1 MKDTTKKNKNQQPF
15 RSEARRKK
23 VEAAKKRAMEKQ
35 KQAQQHAGENPE
47 MEKQIDSAMEK
58 IIQETI
64 GEEISKEE
72 ALKEAVS
79 AKEEAGKEEN
89 VKQEEISNEEATVKK
104 DKKEEQEENTE
115 EKREEED
122 STLEDQSELEQES
135 SNEDNQEDAK
145 EMISEEERSESKEKS
160 QEESTSEEE
169 EHFKEEQPSEEAQSK
184 ESSLEEPST
193 EEAAASS
200 IAVEPIPVTKGT
212 ITESEIIDE
221 TGNTKK
227 KLKPSVIAGA
237 AAAVLVVGYAV
248 GALYYTNHLFAGSK
262 INGMNCA
269 NMTEKKADAALKK
282 QVKSYEIELDFRN
295 NESRTILGSDIGYQ
309 YTGSGDVK
317 DVMKKQN
324 PLLWV
329 SGLFSKK
336 NYNVEIDANFD
347 ETALRAQLDNLD
359 CLQEANME
367 APADAQIAFVDNQF
381 VIQDETQGTTLDEGT
396 LFTAL
401 EEAVHTS
408 QTKLSVEKTGAYAKP
423 SVTKD
428 DETLIH
434 QKDIWNSCAT
444 ATITYTFGDE
454 QEVLDGMQIKDWLS
468 YDEEGNYVENK
479 EAVMAHIKE
488 YVLDL
493 ATRRNT
499 MGRDRTI
506 TSTMTGEPVTISGGS
521 YGFRI
526 DQSEEAE
533 QIYENIMNHDVV
545 TREPA
550 YASRATTYS
559 MTGDDIGNTYVEVDL
574 GNQHLWY
581 YKEGTLIMDTDFV
594 SGTYTISDR
603 RTPSGAYSL
612 MYKQKDQVLR
622 GTRSADGTYEYESP
636 VKYWMPFNGG
646 IGFHDASWRYSFG
659 GSIFMYSGSHG
670 CINLP
675 SSMAAELYENIEAG
689 CPVLCF
695 Y

>member
-15 RSEARRKK
+15 RSEARRRK

-47 MEKQIDSAMEK
+47 IEKQIDSAMEK

-72 ALKEAVS
+72 AVREAVS

-89 VKQEEISNEEATVKK
+89 ENVNQENVKQEEISKEEVSKEEVPVE
-104 DKKEEQEENTE
+104 KEEQEESVL
-115 EKREEED
+115 KEEEYV
-122 STLEDQSELEQES
+122 
-135 SNEDNQEDAK
+135 K
-145 EMISEEERSESKEKS
+145 EEPYSEEPS
-160 QEESTSEEE
+160 
-169 EHFKEEQPSEEAQSK
+169 SEEAV
-184 ESSLEEPST
+184 
-193 EEAAASS
+193 ASA
-200 IAVEPIPVTKGT
+200 IAVEPIPVTAEQ
-212 ITESEIIDE
+212 IVDSEISDE
-221 TGNTKK
+221 TGNAKK
-227 KLKPSVIAGA
+227 KLKPSMIA
-237 AAAVLVVGYAV
+237 AAAAILVVGYAA

-262 INGMNCA
+262 INGMDCA

-282 QVKSYEIELDFRN
+282 QVESYEIELDFRN
-295 NESRTILGSDIGYQ
+295 NESRTISGSDIGYQ
-309 YTGSGDVK
+309 YIGSGDVK

-347 ETALRAQLDNLD
+347 KTALKAQLDGLD

-381 VIQDETQGTTLDEGT
+381 VIQDETQGTTIDEGT
-396 LFTAL
+396 LLTAL
-401 EEAVHTS
+401 EEAVCTS

-506 TSTMTGEPVTISGGS
+506 TSTMTGEPVTVSGGS

-533 QIYENIMNHDVV
+533 QIYENIVNHDVV

-550 YASRATTYS
+550 YASRAAIYS

-594 SGTYTISDR
+594 SGTYTVSDR
-603 RTPSGAYSL
+603 RTPSGTYSL

-622 GTRSADGTYEYESP
+622 GTRRADGTYEYESP

-670 CINLP
+670 CVNLP
-675 SSMAAELYENIEAG
+675 SSMASELYENIEAG
-689 CPVLCF
+689 CPILCF

>member
-15 RSEARRKK
+15 RSEARRRK

-47 MEKQIDSAMEK
+47 IEKQIDSAMEK

-72 ALKEAVS
+72 AVREAVS
-79 AKEEAGKEEN
+79 AKEETGKEEN
-89 VKQEEISNEEATVKK
+89 VKQENVKQEEVSKEEVPVE
-104 DKKEEQEENTE
+104 KEEQEENTE
-115 EKREEED
+115 EK
-122 STLEDQSELEQES
+122 
-135 SNEDNQEDAK
+135 
-145 EMISEEERSESKEKS
+145 S
-160 QEESTSEEE
+160 QEESVLKEEEYVKEEQLSEEE
-169 EHFKEEQPSEEAQSK
+169 PFKESPSEEAV
-184 ESSLEEPST
+184 
-193 EEAAASS
+193 ASA
-200 IAVEPIPVTKGT
+200 IAVEPIPVTAEQ
-212 ITESEIIDE
+212 IVDSEISDE
-221 TGNTKK
+221 TGNAKK
-227 KLKPSVIAGA
+227 KLKPSMIAGA
-237 AAAVLVVGYAV
+237 AAAILVVGYAA

-262 INGMNCA
+262 INGMDCA

-282 QVKSYEIELDFRN
+282 QVESYEIELDFRN
-295 NESRTILGSDIGYQ
+295 NESRTISGSDIGYQ
-309 YTGSGDVK
+309 YIGSGDVK

-329 SGLFSKK
+329 SGLFSKQ

-347 ETALRAQLDNLD
+347 KTALKAQLDGLD

-381 VIQDETQGTTLDEGT
+381 VIQDETQGTTIDEGT
-396 LFTAL
+396 LLTAL
-401 EEAVHTS
+401 EEAVCTS

-506 TSTMTGEPVTISGGS
+506 TSTMTGEPVTVSGGS

-533 QIYENIMNHDVV
+533 QIYENIVNHDVV

-550 YASRATTYS
+550 YASRAAIYS

-603 RTPSGAYSL
+603 RTPSGTYSL

-622 GTRSADGTYEYESP
+622 GTRRSDGTYEYESP

-670 CINLP
+670 CVNLP
-675 SSMAAELYENIEAG
+675 SSMASELYENIEAG
-689 CPVLCF
+689 CPILCF

>member
-15 RSEARRKK
+15 RSEARRRK

-47 MEKQIDSAMEK
+47 IEKQIDSAMEK

-72 ALKEAVS
+72 AIREAVS

-89 VKQEEISNEEATVKK
+89 ENVNQENVKQEEISKEEVSKEEISK
-104 DKKEEQEENTE
+104 EEVPVEKEEQEESVL
-115 EKREEED
+115 KEEEYV
-122 STLEDQSELEQES
+122 
-135 SNEDNQEDAK
+135 K
-145 EMISEEERSESKEKS
+145 EEPSSEEPS
-160 QEESTSEEE
+160 
-169 EHFKEEQPSEEAQSK
+169 SEEAV
-184 ESSLEEPST
+184 
-193 EEAAASS
+193 ASA
-200 IAVEPIPVTKGT
+200 IAVEPIPVTAEQ
-212 ITESEIIDE
+212 IVDSEISDE
-221 TGNTKK
+221 TGNAKK
-227 KLKPSVIAGA
+227 KLKPSMIAGA
-237 AAAVLVVGYAV
+237 AAAILVVGYAA

-262 INGMNCA
+262 INGMDCA

-282 QVKSYEIELDFRN
+282 QVESYEIELDFRN
-295 NESRTILGSDIGYQ
+295 NESRTISGSDIGYQ
-309 YTGSGDVK
+309 YIGSGDVK

-347 ETALRAQLDNLD
+347 KTALKAQLDGLD

-381 VIQDETQGTTLDEGT
+381 VIQDETQGTTIDEGT
-396 LFTAL
+396 LLTAL
-401 EEAVHTS
+401 EEAVCTS

-506 TSTMTGEPVTISGGS
+506 TSTMTGEPVTVSGGS

-533 QIYENIMNHDVV
+533 QIYENIVNHDVV

-550 YASRATTYS
+550 YASRAAIYS

-594 SGTYTISDR
+594 SGTYTVSDR
-603 RTPSGAYSL
+603 RTPSGPYYL

-622 GTRSADGTYEYESP
+622 GTRRADGTYEYESP

-670 CINLP
+670 CVNLP
-675 SSMAAELYENIEAG
+675 SSMASELYENIEAG
-689 CPVLCF
+689 CPILCF

>member
-15 RSEARRKK
+15 RSEARRRK

-47 MEKQIDSAMEK
+47 IEKQIDSAMEK
-58 IIQETI
+58 IIQETL

-72 ALKEAVS
+72 AVREAVS

-89 VKQEEISNEEATVKK
+89 AKQEDENVNQENVKQEEISKEEISKEEVSKEEIPK
-104 DKKEEQEENTE
+104 EEVPVEKEEQEESVL
-115 EKREEED
+115 KEEEYV
-122 STLEDQSELEQES
+122 
-135 SNEDNQEDAK
+135 K
-145 EMISEEERSESKEKS
+145 
-160 QEESTSEEE
+160 
-169 EHFKEEQPSEEAQSK
+169 
-184 ESSLEEPST
+184 EEPSSEESFI
-193 EEAAASS
+193 EEAVASS
-200 IAVEPIPVTKGT
+200 IAVEPIPVTAEQ
-212 ITESEIIDE
+212 IVDSEISDE
-221 TGNTKK
+221 TGNAKK
-227 KLKPSVIAGA
+227 KLKPSMIAGA
-237 AAAVLVVGYAV
+237 AAAILVVGYAA

-262 INGMNCA
+262 INGMDCA

-282 QVKSYEIELDFRN
+282 QVESYEIELDFRN
-295 NESRTILGSDIGYQ
+295 NESRTISGSDIGYQ
-309 YTGSGDVK
+309 YIGSGDVK

-347 ETALRAQLDNLD
+347 KTALKAQLDGLD

-381 VIQDETQGTTLDEGT
+381 VIQDETQGTTIDEGT
-396 LFTAL
+396 LLTAL
-401 EEAVHTS
+401 EEAVCTS

-506 TSTMTGEPVTISGGS
+506 TSTMTGEPVTVSGGS

-533 QIYENIMNHDVV
+533 QIYENIVNHDVV

-550 YASRATTYS
+550 YASRAAIYS

-594 SGTYTISDR
+594 SGTYTVSDR
-603 RTPSGAYSL
+603 RTPSGTYYL

-622 GTRSADGTYEYESP
+622 GTRRADGTYEYESP

-670 CINLP
+670 CVNLP
-675 SSMAAELYENIEAG
+675 SSMASELYENIEAG
-689 CPVLCF
+689 CPILCF

>member
-15 RSEARRKK
+15 RSEARRRK

-47 MEKQIDSAMEK
+47 IEKQIDSAMEK

-72 ALKEAVS
+72 AVREAVS

-89 VKQEEISNEEATVKK
+89 ENVNQENVKQEEISKEEVSKEEVPVE
-104 DKKEEQEENTE
+104 KEEQEESVL
-115 EKREEED
+115 KEEEYV
-122 STLEDQSELEQES
+122 
-135 SNEDNQEDAK
+135 K
-145 EMISEEERSESKEKS
+145 EEPSSEEPS
-160 QEESTSEEE
+160 
-169 EHFKEEQPSEEAQSK
+169 SEEAV
-184 ESSLEEPST
+184 
-193 EEAAASS
+193 ASA
-200 IAVEPIPVTKGT
+200 IAVEPIPVTAEQ
-212 ITESEIIDE
+212 IVDSEISDE
-221 TGNTKK
+221 TGNAKK
-227 KLKPSVIAGA
+227 KLKPSMIAGA
-237 AAAVLVVGYAV
+237 AAAILVVGYAA

-262 INGMNCA
+262 INGMDCA

-282 QVKSYEIELDFRN
+282 QVESYEIELDFRN
-295 NESRTILGSDIGYQ
+295 NESRTISGSDIGYQ
-309 YTGSGDVK
+309 YIGSGDVK

-347 ETALRAQLDNLD
+347 KTALKAQLDGLD

-367 APADAQIAFVDNQF
+367 APADAQIAFVNNQF
-381 VIQDETQGTTLDEGT
+381 VIQDETQGTTIDEGT
-396 LFTAL
+396 LLTAL
-401 EEAVHTS
+401 EEAVCTS

-506 TSTMTGEPVTISGGS
+506 TSTMTGESVTVSGGS

-533 QIYENIMNHDVV
+533 QIYENIVNHDVV

-550 YASRATTYS
+550 YASRAAIYS

-603 RTPSGAYSL
+603 RTPSGTYSL

-622 GTRSADGTYEYESP
+622 GTRRSDGTYEYESP

-670 CINLP
+670 CVNLP
-675 SSMAAELYENIEAG
+675 GSMASELYENIEAG
-689 CPVLCF
+689 CPILCF

>member
-15 RSEARRKK
+15 RSEARRRK

-47 MEKQIDSAMEK
+47 IEKQIDSAMEK

-72 ALKEAVS
+72 AVREAVS

-89 VKQEEISNEEATVKK
+89 AKQEDENVNQENVKQEEISKEEISKEEIPKEEVPVE
-104 DKKEEQEENTE
+104 KEEQEESVL
-115 EKREEED
+115 KEEEYV
-122 STLEDQSELEQES
+122 
-135 SNEDNQEDAK
+135 K
-145 EMISEEERSESKEKS
+145 
-160 QEESTSEEE
+160 
-169 EHFKEEQPSEEAQSK
+169 
-184 ESSLEEPST
+184 EEPSSEESFI
-193 EEAAASS
+193 EEAVASS
-200 IAVEPIPVTKGT
+200 IAVEPIPVTAEQ
-212 ITESEIIDE
+212 IVDSEISDE
-221 TGNTKK
+221 TGNAKK
-227 KLKPSVIAGA
+227 KLKPSMIAGA
-237 AAAVLVVGYAV
+237 AAAILVVGYAA

-262 INGMNCA
+262 INGMDCA

-282 QVKSYEIELDFRN
+282 QVESYEIELDFRN
-295 NESRTILGSDIGYQ
+295 NESRTISGSDIGYQ
-309 YTGSGDVK
+309 YIGSGDVK

-347 ETALRAQLDNLD
+347 KTALKAQLDGLD

-381 VIQDETQGTTLDEGT
+381 VIQDETQGTTIDEGT
-396 LFTAL
+396 LLTAL
-401 EEAVHTS
+401 EEAVCTS

-506 TSTMTGEPVTISGGS
+506 TSTMTGEPVTVSGGS

-533 QIYENIMNHDVV
+533 QIYENIVNHDVV

-550 YASRATTYS
+550 YASRAAIYS

-594 SGTYTISDR
+594 SGTYTVSDR
-603 RTPSGAYSL
+603 RTPSGTYYL

-622 GTRSADGTYEYESP
+622 GTRRADGTYEYESP

-670 CINLP
+670 CVNLP
-675 SSMAAELYENIEAG
+675 SSMASELYENIEAG
-689 CPVLCF
+689 CPILCF

>member
-15 RSEARRKK
+15 RSEARRRK

-47 MEKQIDSAMEK
+47 IEKQIDSAMEK

-72 ALKEAVS
+72 AVREAVS

-89 VKQEEISNEEATVKK
+89 ENVNQENVKQEEISKEEVSKEEVPVE
-104 DKKEEQEENTE
+104 KEEQEESVL
-115 EKREEED
+115 KEEEYV
-122 STLEDQSELEQES
+122 
-135 SNEDNQEDAK
+135 K
-145 EMISEEERSESKEKS
+145 EEPYSEEPS
-160 QEESTSEEE
+160 
-169 EHFKEEQPSEEAQSK
+169 SEEAV
-184 ESSLEEPST
+184 
-193 EEAAASS
+193 ASA
-200 IAVEPIPVTKGT
+200 IAVEPIPVTAEQ
-212 ITESEIIDE
+212 IVDSEISDE
-221 TGNTKK
+221 TGNAKK
-227 KLKPSVIAGA
+227 KLKPSMIAGA
-237 AAAVLVVGYAV
+237 AAAILVVGYAA

-262 INGMNCA
+262 INGMDCA

-282 QVKSYEIELDFRN
+282 QVESYEIELDFRN
-295 NESRTILGSDIGYQ
+295 NESRTISGSDIGYQ
-309 YTGSGDVK
+309 YIGSGDVK

-347 ETALRAQLDNLD
+347 KTALKAQLDGLD

-381 VIQDETQGTTLDEGT
+381 VIQDETQGTTIDEGT
-396 LFTAL
+396 LLTAL
-401 EEAVHTS
+401 EEAVCTS

-506 TSTMTGEPVTISGGS
+506 TSTMTGEPVTVSGGS

-533 QIYENIMNHDVV
+533 QIYENIVNHDVV

-550 YASRATTYS
+550 YASRAAIYG

-594 SGTYTISDR
+594 SGTYTVSDR
-603 RTPSGAYSL
+603 RTPSGTYSL

-622 GTRSADGTYEYESP
+622 GTRRADGTYEYESP
-636 VKYWMPFNGG
+636 VKYWMPFNGE

-670 CINLP
+670 CVNLP
-675 SSMAAELYENIEAG
+675 SSMASELYENIEAG
-689 CPVLCF
+689 CPILCF

>member
-15 RSEARRKK
+15 RSEARRRK

-47 MEKQIDSAMEK
+47 IEKQIDSAMEK

-72 ALKEAVS
+72 AVREAVS
-79 AKEEAGKEEN
+79 VKEEAGKEEN
-89 VKQEEISNEEATVKK
+89 AKQENENVNQENVKQEEISKEEVSKEEVSK
-104 DKKEEQEENTE
+104 EEISKEEQEENTE
-115 EKREEED
+115 ENTE
-122 STLEDQSELEQES
+122 
-135 SNEDNQEDAK
+135 
-145 EMISEEERSESKEKS
+145 EKS
-160 QEESTSEEE
+160 QEESTLKEEEYVKEEQLSEEE
-169 EHFKEEQPSEEAQSK
+169 PFKESPSEEP
-184 ESSLEEPST
+184 SS
-193 EEAAASS
+193 EEAVASS
-200 IAVEPIPVTKGT
+200 IAVEPIPVTAEQ
-212 ITESEIIDE
+212 IVDSEISDE
-221 TGNTKK
+221 TGNAKK
-227 KLKPSVIAGA
+227 KLKPSMIAGA
-237 AAAVLVVGYAV
+237 AVAILVVGYAA
-248 GALYYTNHLFAGSK
+248 GAIYYTSHLFAGSK
-262 INGMNCA
+262 INGMDCA

-282 QVKSYEIELDFRN
+282 QVESYEIELDFRN
-295 NESRTILGSDIGYQ
+295 NESRTISGSDIGYQ

-336 NYNVEIDANFD
+336 NYNVEIDADFD
-347 ETALRAQLDNLD
+347 RTALKSQLDGLD

-367 APADAQIAFVDNQF
+367 APVDAQIAFVDNQF
-381 VIQDETQGTTLDEGT
+381 VIQDETQGTAIDEGT
-396 LFTAL
+396 LLTAL
-401 EEAVHTS
+401 EEAVSTS
-408 QTKLSVEKTGAYAKP
+408 QTKLSVENTGAYAKP

-444 ATITYTFGDE
+444 ATITYTFGDD

-506 TSTMTGEPVTISGGS
+506 TSTMTGEPVTVSGGS

-533 QIYENIMNHDVV
+533 QIYENIVNHDVV

-550 YASRATTYS
+550 YASRAAIYS

-574 GNQHLWY
+574 GNQQLWY

-594 SGTYTISDR
+594 SGTYTVSDR
-603 RTPSGAYSL
+603 RTPSGTYSL

-622 GTRSADGTYEYESP
+622 GTRRADGTYEYESP

-670 CINLP
+670 CVNLP
-675 SSMAAELYENIEAG
+675 SSMASELYENIEAG
-689 CPVLCF
+689 CPILCF

>member
-15 RSEARRKK
+15 RSEARRRK

-47 MEKQIDSAMEK
+47 IEKQIDSAMEK

-72 ALKEAVS
+72 AVREAVS

-89 VKQEEISNEEATVKK
+89 AKQEDENVNQENVKQEEISKEEVSKEEIPK
-104 DKKEEQEENTE
+104 EEVPVEKEEQEESVL
-115 EKREEED
+115 KEEEYV
-122 STLEDQSELEQES
+122 
-135 SNEDNQEDAK
+135 K
-145 EMISEEERSESKEKS
+145 
-160 QEESTSEEE
+160 
-169 EHFKEEQPSEEAQSK
+169 
-184 ESSLEEPST
+184 EEPSSEESFI
-193 EEAAASS
+193 EEAVASS
-200 IAVEPIPVTKGT
+200 IAVEPIPVTAEQ
-212 ITESEIIDE
+212 IVDSEISDE
-221 TGNTKK
+221 TGNAKK
-227 KLKPSVIAGA
+227 KLKPSMIAGA
-237 AAAVLVVGYAV
+237 AAAILVVGYAA

-262 INGMNCA
+262 INGMDCA

-282 QVKSYEIELDFRN
+282 QVESYEIELDFRN
-295 NESRTILGSDIGYQ
+295 NESRTISGSDIGYQ
-309 YTGSGDVK
+309 YIGSGDVK

-347 ETALRAQLDNLD
+347 KTALKAQLDGLD

-381 VIQDETQGTTLDEGT
+381 VIQDETQGTTIDEGT
-396 LFTAL
+396 LLTAL
-401 EEAVHTS
+401 EEAVCTS

-506 TSTMTGEPVTISGGS
+506 TSTMTGEPVTVSGGS

-533 QIYENIMNHDVV
+533 QIYENIVNHDVV

-550 YASRATTYS
+550 YASRAAIYS

-594 SGTYTISDR
+594 SGTYTVSDR
-603 RTPSGAYSL
+603 RTPSGTYYL

-622 GTRSADGTYEYESP
+622 GTRRADGTYEYESP

-670 CINLP
+670 CVNLP
-675 SSMAAELYENIEAG
+675 SSMASELYENIEAG
-689 CPVLCF
+689 CPILCF

>member
-15 RSEARRKK
+15 RSEARRRK

-47 MEKQIDSAMEK
+47 IEKQIDSAMEK

-72 ALKEAVS
+72 AIREAVS

-89 VKQEEISNEEATVKK
+89 ENVNQENVKQEEVSKEEISKEEVPVE
-104 DKKEEQEENTE
+104 KEEQEESVL
-115 EKREEED
+115 KEEEYV
-122 STLEDQSELEQES
+122 
-135 SNEDNQEDAK
+135 
-145 EMISEEERSESKEKS
+145 
-160 QEESTSEEE
+160 
-169 EHFKEEQPSEEAQSK
+169 KEEPSSEEAV
-184 ESSLEEPST
+184 
-193 EEAAASS
+193 ASA
-200 IAVEPIPVTKGT
+200 IAVEPIPVTAEQ
-212 ITESEIIDE
+212 IVDSEISDE
-221 TGNTKK
+221 TGNAKK
-227 KLKPSVIAGA
+227 KLKPSMIAGA
-237 AAAVLVVGYAV
+237 AAAILVVGYAA

-262 INGMNCA
+262 INGMDCA

-282 QVKSYEIELDFRN
+282 QVESYEIELDFRN
-295 NESRTILGSDIGYQ
+295 NESRTISGSDIGYQ
-309 YTGSGDVK
+309 YIGSGDVK

-347 ETALRAQLDNLD
+347 KTALKAQLDGLD

-381 VIQDETQGTTLDEGT
+381 VIQDETQGTTIDEGT
-396 LFTAL
+396 LLTAL
-401 EEAVHTS
+401 EEAVCTS

-506 TSTMTGEPVTISGGS
+506 TSTMTGEPVTVSGGS

-533 QIYENIMNHDVV
+533 QIYENIVNHDVV

-550 YASRATTYS
+550 YASRAAIYS

-594 SGTYTISDR
+594 SGTYTVSDR
-603 RTPSGAYSL
+603 RTPSGTYYL

-622 GTRSADGTYEYESP
+622 GTRRADGTYEYESP

-670 CINLP
+670 CVNLP
-675 SSMAAELYENIEAG
+675 SSMASELYENIEAG
-689 CPVLCF
+689 CPILCF

>member
-15 RSEARRKK
+15 RSEARRRK

-47 MEKQIDSAMEK
+47 IEKQIDSAMEK

-72 ALKEAVS
+72 AVREAVS

-89 VKQEEISNEEATVKK
+89 AKQEDENVNQENVKQEEISKEEISKEEVSKEEIPK
-104 DKKEEQEENTE
+104 EEVPVEKEEQEESVL
-115 EKREEED
+115 KED
-122 STLEDQSELEQES
+122 EYV
-135 SNEDNQEDAK
+135 K
-145 EMISEEERSESKEKS
+145 
-160 QEESTSEEE
+160 
-169 EHFKEEQPSEEAQSK
+169 
-184 ESSLEEPST
+184 EEPSSEESFI
-193 EEAAASS
+193 EEAVASS
-200 IAVEPIPVTKGT
+200 IAVEPIPVTAEQ
-212 ITESEIIDE
+212 IVDSEISDE
-221 TGNTKK
+221 TGNAKK
-227 KLKPSVIAGA
+227 KLKPSMIAGA
-237 AAAVLVVGYAV
+237 AVAILVVGYAA

-262 INGMNCA
+262 INGMDCA

-282 QVKSYEIELDFRN
+282 QVESYEIELDFRN
-295 NESRTILGSDIGYQ
+295 NESRTISGSDIGYQ
-309 YTGSGDVK
+309 YIGSGDVK

-347 ETALRAQLDNLD
+347 KTALKAQLDGLD

-381 VIQDETQGTTLDEGT
+381 VIQDETQGTTIDEGT
-396 LFTAL
+396 LLTAL
-401 EEAVHTS
+401 EEAVCTS

-506 TSTMTGEPVTISGGS
+506 TSTMTGEPVTVSGGS

-533 QIYENIMNHDVV
+533 QIYENIVNHDVV

-550 YASRATTYS
+550 YASRAAIYS

-603 RTPSGAYSL
+603 RTPSGTYSL

-622 GTRSADGTYEYESP
+622 GTRRSDGTYEYESP

-670 CINLP
+670 CVNLP
-675 SSMAAELYENIEAG
+675 SSMASELYENIEAG
-689 CPVLCF
+689 CPILCF

>member
-15 RSEARRKK
+15 RSEARRRK

-47 MEKQIDSAMEK
+47 IEKQIDSAMEK

-72 ALKEAVS
+72 AVREAVS

-89 VKQEEISNEEATVKK
+89 AKQEDENVNQENVKQEEISKEEISKEEVSKEEIPK
-104 DKKEEQEENTE
+104 EEVPVEKEEQEESVL
-115 EKREEED
+115 KEEEYV
-122 STLEDQSELEQES
+122 
-135 SNEDNQEDAK
+135 K
-145 EMISEEERSESKEKS
+145 
-160 QEESTSEEE
+160 
-169 EHFKEEQPSEEAQSK
+169 
-184 ESSLEEPST
+184 EEPSSEESFI
-193 EEAAASS
+193 EEAVASS
-200 IAVEPIPVTKGT
+200 IAVEPIPVTAEQ
-212 ITESEIIDE
+212 IVDSEISDE
-221 TGNTKK
+221 TGNAKK
-227 KLKPSVIAGA
+227 KLKPSMIAGA
-237 AAAVLVVGYAV
+237 AAAILVVGYAA

-262 INGMNCA
+262 INGMDCA

-282 QVKSYEIELDFRN
+282 QVESYEIELDFRN
-295 NESRTILGSDIGYQ
+295 NESRTISGSDIGYQ
-309 YTGSGDVK
+309 YIGSGDVK

-347 ETALRAQLDNLD
+347 KTALKAQLDGLD

-381 VIQDETQGTTLDEGT
+381 VIQDETQGTTIDEGT
-396 LFTAL
+396 LLTAL
-401 EEAVHTS
+401 EEAVCTS

-434 QKDIWNSCAT
+434 QKDIRNSCAT

-506 TSTMTGEPVTISGGS
+506 TSTMTGEPVTVSGGS

-533 QIYENIMNHDVV
+533 QIYENIVNHDVV

-550 YASRATTYS
+550 YASRAAIYS

-594 SGTYTISDR
+594 SGTYTVSDR
-603 RTPSGAYSL
+603 RTPSGTYYL

-622 GTRSADGTYEYESP
+622 GTRRADGTYEYESP

-670 CINLP
+670 CVNLP
-675 SSMAAELYENIEAG
+675 SSMASELYENIEAG
-689 CPVLCF
+689 CPILCF

>member
-15 RSEARRKK
+15 RSEARRRK

-47 MEKQIDSAMEK
+47 IEKQIDSAMEK

-72 ALKEAVS
+72 AIREAVS

-89 VKQEEISNEEATVKK
+89 ENVNQENVKQEEVSKEEISKEEVPVE
-104 DKKEEQEENTE
+104 KEEQEESVL
-115 EKREEED
+115 KEEEYV
-122 STLEDQSELEQES
+122 
-135 SNEDNQEDAK
+135 K
-145 EMISEEERSESKEKS
+145 EEPSSEEPS
-160 QEESTSEEE
+160 
-169 EHFKEEQPSEEAQSK
+169 SEEAV
-184 ESSLEEPST
+184 
-193 EEAAASS
+193 ASA
-200 IAVEPIPVTKGT
+200 IAVEPIPVTAEQ
-212 ITESEIIDE
+212 IVDSEISDE
-221 TGNTKK
+221 TGNAKK
-227 KLKPSVIAGA
+227 KLKPSMIAGA
-237 AAAVLVVGYAV
+237 AAAILVVGYAA

-262 INGMNCA
+262 INGMDCA
-269 NMTEKKADAALKK
+269 NMTEKKADASLKK
-282 QVKSYEIELDFRN
+282 QFESYEIEFDFRN
-295 NESRTILGSDIGYQ
+295 NESRTISGSDIGYQ
-309 YTGSGDVK
+309 YIGSGDVK

-347 ETALRAQLDNLD
+347 KTALKAQLDGLD

-381 VIQDETQGTTLDEGT
+381 VIQDETQGTTIDEGT
-396 LFTAL
+396 LLTAL
-401 EEAVHTS
+401 EEAVCTS

-506 TSTMTGEPVTISGGS
+506 TSTMTGEPVTVSGGS

-533 QIYENIMNHDVV
+533 QIYENIVNHDVV

-550 YASRATTYS
+550 YASRAAIYS

-594 SGTYTISDR
+594 SGTYTVSDR
-603 RTPSGAYSL
+603 RTPSGTYYL

-622 GTRSADGTYEYESP
+622 GTRRADGTYEYESP

-670 CINLP
+670 CVNLP
-675 SSMAAELYENIEAG
+675 SSMASELYENIEAG
-689 CPVLCF
+689 CPILCF

>member
-1 MKDTTKKNKNQQPF
+1 
-15 RSEARRKK
+15 
-23 VEAAKKRAMEKQ
+23 MEKQ

-47 MEKQIDSAMEK
+47 IEKQIDSAMEK

-72 ALKEAVS
+72 AVREAVS

-89 VKQEEISNEEATVKK
+89 AKQEDENVNQENVKQEEISKEEVSKEEIPK
-104 DKKEEQEENTE
+104 EEVPVEKEEQEESVL
-115 EKREEED
+115 KEEEYV
-122 STLEDQSELEQES
+122 
-135 SNEDNQEDAK
+135 K
-145 EMISEEERSESKEKS
+145 
-160 QEESTSEEE
+160 
-169 EHFKEEQPSEEAQSK
+169 
-184 ESSLEEPST
+184 EEPSSEESFI
-193 EEAAASS
+193 EEAVASS
-200 IAVEPIPVTKGT
+200 IAVEPIPVTAEQ
-212 ITESEIIDE
+212 IVDSEISDE
-221 TGNTKK
+221 TGNAKK
-227 KLKPSVIAGA
+227 KLKPSMIAGVA
-237 AAAVLVVGYAV
+237 AAILVVGYAA
-248 GALYYTNHLFAGSK
+248 GALYYTSHLFAGSK
-262 INGMNCA
+262 INGMDCA

-282 QVKSYEIELDFRN
+282 QVESYEIELDFRN
-295 NESRTILGSDIGYQ
+295 NESRTISGSDIGYQ

-336 NYNVEIDANFD
+336 NYNVEIDADFD
-347 ETALRAQLDNLD
+347 KTALKAQLDGLD

-381 VIQDETQGTTLDEGT
+381 VIQDETQGTTIDEGT
-396 LFTAL
+396 LLTAL
-401 EEAVHTS
+401 EEAVCTS

-506 TSTMTGEPVTISGGS
+506 TSTMTGEPVTVSGGS

-533 QIYENIMNHDVV
+533 QIYENIVNHDVV

-550 YASRATTYS
+550 YASRAAIYS

-594 SGTYTISDR
+594 SGTYTVSDR
-603 RTPSGAYSL
+603 RTPSGTYYL

-622 GTRSADGTYEYESP
+622 GTRRADGTYEYESP

-670 CINLP
+670 CVNLP
-675 SSMAAELYENIEAG
+675 SSMASELYENIEAG
-689 CPVLCF
+689 CPILCF

>member
-1 MKDTTKKNKNQQPF
+1 
-15 RSEARRKK
+15 
-23 VEAAKKRAMEKQ
+23 MEKQ

-47 MEKQIDSAMEK
+47 IEKQIDSAMEK

-72 ALKEAVS
+72 AVREAVS

-89 VKQEEISNEEATVKK
+89 ENVNQENVKQEEISKEEVSKEEVPVE
-104 DKKEEQEENTE
+104 KEEQEESVL
-115 EKREEED
+115 KEEEYV
-122 STLEDQSELEQES
+122 
-135 SNEDNQEDAK
+135 K
-145 EMISEEERSESKEKS
+145 EEPSSEEPS
-160 QEESTSEEE
+160 
-169 EHFKEEQPSEEAQSK
+169 SEEAV
-184 ESSLEEPST
+184 
-193 EEAAASS
+193 ASA
-200 IAVEPIPVTKGT
+200 IAVEPIPVTAEQ
-212 ITESEIIDE
+212 IVDSEISDE
-221 TGNTKK
+221 TGNAKK
-227 KLKPSVIAGA
+227 KLKPSMIAGA
-237 AAAVLVVGYAV
+237 AAAILVVGYAA

-262 INGMNCA
+262 INGMDCA

-282 QVKSYEIELDFRN
+282 QVESYEIELDFRN
-295 NESRTILGSDIGYQ
+295 NESRTISGSDIGYQ
-309 YTGSGDVK
+309 YIGSGDVK

-347 ETALRAQLDNLD
+347 KTALKAQLDGLD

-367 APADAQIAFVDNQF
+367 APADAQIAFVNNQF
-381 VIQDETQGTTLDEGT
+381 VIQDETQGTTIDEGT
-396 LFTAL
+396 LLTAL
-401 EEAVHTS
+401 EEAVCTS

-506 TSTMTGEPVTISGGS
+506 TSTMTGESVTVSGGS

-533 QIYENIMNHDVV
+533 QIYENIVNHDVV

-550 YASRATTYS
+550 YASRAAIYS

-603 RTPSGAYSL
+603 RTPSGTYSL

-622 GTRSADGTYEYESP
+622 GTRRSDGTYEYESP

-670 CINLP
+670 CVNLP
-675 SSMAAELYENIEAG
+675 GSMASELYENIEAG
-689 CPVLCF
+689 CPILCF

>member
-15 RSEARRKK
+15 RSEARRRK

-47 MEKQIDSAMEK
+47 IEKQINSAMEK

-72 ALKEAVS
+72 AVREAVS
-79 AKEEAGKEEN
+79 VKEEAGKEEKAKQENENVNQEN
-89 VKQEEISNEEATVKK
+89 VKQEEISKEEVSKEEISK
-104 DKKEEQEENTE
+104 EEVPVEKEEQEENTE
-115 EKREEED
+115 EK
-122 STLEDQSELEQES
+122 
-135 SNEDNQEDAK
+135 
-145 EMISEEERSESKEKS
+145 S
-160 QEESTSEEE
+160 QEESTLKEEEYVKEEQLSEEE
-169 EHFKEEQPSEEAQSK
+169 PFKESPSEEAV
-184 ESSLEEPST
+184 
-193 EEAAASS
+193 ASS
-200 IAVEPIPVTKGT
+200 IAVEPIPVTAEQ
-212 ITESEIIDE
+212 IVDSEISDE
-221 TGNTKK
+221 TGNAKK
-227 KLKPSVIAGA
+227 KLKPSMIAGA
-237 AAAVLVVGYAV
+237 AAAILVVGYAA

-262 INGMNCA
+262 INGMDCA

-282 QVKSYEIELDFRN
+282 QVESYEIELDFRN
-295 NESRTILGSDIGYQ
+295 NESRTISGSDIGYQ

-329 SGLFSKK
+329 SGLFSKQ
-336 NYNVEIDANFD
+336 NYNVEIDADFD
-347 ETALRAQLDNLD
+347 RTALKSQLDGLD

-367 APADAQIAFVDNQF
+367 APVDAQIAFVDNQF
-381 VIQDETQGTTLDEGT
+381 VIQDETQGTTIDEET
-396 LFTAL
+396 LLTAL
-401 EEAVHTS
+401 EEAVSTS
-408 QTKLSVEKTGAYAKP
+408 QTKLSVENTGAYAKP

-506 TSTMTGEPVTISGGS
+506 TRTMTGESVTVSGGS

-533 QIYENIMNHDVV
+533 QIYENIVNHDVV

-550 YASRATTYS
+550 YASRAAIYS

-594 SGTYTISDR
+594 SGTYTVSDR
-603 RTPSGAYSL
+603 RTPSGTYSL

-622 GTRSADGTYEYESP
+622 GTRRADGTYEYESP

-670 CINLP
+670 CVNLP
-675 SSMAAELYENIEAG
+675 SSMASELYENIEAG
-689 CPVLCF
+689 CPILCF

>member
-15 RSEARRKK
+15 RSEARRRK

-47 MEKQIDSAMEK
+47 IEKQIDSAMEK

-72 ALKEAVS
+72 AIREAVS

-89 VKQEEISNEEATVKK
+89 ENVNQENVKQEEISKEEVSKEEISK
-104 DKKEEQEENTE
+104 EEVPVEKEEQEESVL
-115 EKREEED
+115 KEEEYV
-122 STLEDQSELEQES
+122 
-135 SNEDNQEDAK
+135 K
-145 EMISEEERSESKEKS
+145 EEPSSEEPS
-160 QEESTSEEE
+160 
-169 EHFKEEQPSEEAQSK
+169 SEEAV
-184 ESSLEEPST
+184 
-193 EEAAASS
+193 ASA
-200 IAVEPIPVTKGT
+200 IAVEPIPVTAEQ
-212 ITESEIIDE
+212 IVDSEISDE
-221 TGNTKK
+221 TGNAKK
-227 KLKPSVIAGA
+227 KLKPSMIAGA
-237 AAAVLVVGYAV
+237 AAAILVVGYAA

-262 INGMNCA
+262 INGMDCA

-282 QVKSYEIELDFRN
+282 QVESYEIELDFRN
-295 NESRTILGSDIGYQ
+295 NESRTISGSDIGYQ
-309 YTGSGDVK
+309 YIGSGDVK

-347 ETALRAQLDNLD
+347 KTALKAQLDGLD

-381 VIQDETQGTTLDEGT
+381 VIQDETQGTTIDEGT
-396 LFTAL
+396 LLTAL
-401 EEAVHTS
+401 EEAVCTS

-506 TSTMTGEPVTISGGS
+506 TSTMTGEPVTVSGGS

-533 QIYENIMNHDVV
+533 QIYENIVNHDVV

-550 YASRATTYS
+550 YASRAAIYS

-594 SGTYTISDR
+594 SGTYTVSDR
-603 RTPSGAYSL
+603 RTPSGTYYL

-622 GTRSADGTYEYESP
+622 GTRRADGTYEYESP

-670 CINLP
+670 CVNLP
-675 SSMAAELYENIEAG
+675 SSMASELYENIEAG
-689 CPVLCF
+689 CPILCF

>member
-1 MKDTTKKNKNQQPF
+1 MKKAV
-15 RSEARRKK
+15 R
-23 VEAAKKRAMEKQ
+23 
-35 KQAQQHAGENPE
+35 
-47 MEKQIDSAMEK
+47 
-58 IIQETI
+58 
-64 GEEISKEE
+64 
-72 ALKEAVS
+72 EAVS

-89 VKQEEISNEEATVKK
+89 ENVNQENVKQEEISKDEVSKEEISKEEVPVE
-104 DKKEEQEENTE
+104 KEEQEESVL
-115 EKREEED
+115 KEEEYV
-122 STLEDQSELEQES
+122 
-135 SNEDNQEDAK
+135 K
-145 EMISEEERSESKEKS
+145 EEPSSEEPS
-160 QEESTSEEE
+160 
-169 EHFKEEQPSEEAQSK
+169 SEEAV
-184 ESSLEEPST
+184 
-193 EEAAASS
+193 ASA
-200 IAVEPIPVTKGT
+200 IAVEPIPVT
-212 ITESEIIDE
+212 TEQIVDSEISDE
-221 TGNTKK
+221 TGNAKK
-227 KLKPSVIAGA
+227 KLKPSMIAGA
-237 AAAVLVVGYAV
+237 AAAILVVGYAA

-262 INGMNCA
+262 INGMDCA

-282 QVKSYEIELDFRN
+282 QVESYEIELDFRN
-295 NESRTILGSDIGYQ
+295 NESRTISGSDIGYQ
-309 YTGSGDVK
+309 YIGSGDVK

-347 ETALRAQLDNLD
+347 KTALKAQLDGLD

-381 VIQDETQGTTLDEGT
+381 VIQDETQGTTIDEGT
-396 LFTAL
+396 LLTAL
-401 EEAVHTS
+401 EEAVCTS

-506 TSTMTGEPVTISGGS
+506 TSTMTGESVTVSGGS

-533 QIYENIMNHDVV
+533 QIYENIVNHDVV

-550 YASRATTYS
+550 YASRAAIYS

-594 SGTYTISDR
+594 SGTYTVSDR
-603 RTPSGAYSL
+603 RTPSGTYYL

-622 GTRSADGTYEYESP
+622 GTRRADGTYEYESP

-670 CINLP
+670 CVNLP
-675 SSMAAELYENIEAG
+675 SSMASELYENIEAG
-689 CPVLCF
+689 CPILCF

>member
-15 RSEARRKK
+15 RSEARRRK

-47 MEKQIDSAMEK
+47 IEKQIDSAMEK

-72 ALKEAVS
+72 AVREAVS

-89 VKQEEISNEEATVKK
+89 ENVNQENVKQEEISKEEVSKEEVPVE
-104 DKKEEQEENTE
+104 KEEQEESVL
-115 EKREEED
+115 KEEEYV
-122 STLEDQSELEQES
+122 
-135 SNEDNQEDAK
+135 K
-145 EMISEEERSESKEKS
+145 EEPSSEEPS
-160 QEESTSEEE
+160 
-169 EHFKEEQPSEEAQSK
+169 SEEAV
-184 ESSLEEPST
+184 
-193 EEAAASS
+193 ASA
-200 IAVEPIPVTKGT
+200 IAVEPIPVTAEQ
-212 ITESEIIDE
+212 IVDSEISDE
-221 TGNTKK
+221 TGNAKK
-227 KLKPSVIAGA
+227 KLKPSMIAGA
-237 AAAVLVVGYAV
+237 AAAILVVGYAA

-262 INGMNCA
+262 INGMDCA

-282 QVKSYEIELDFRN
+282 QVESYEIELDFRN
-295 NESRTILGSDIGYQ
+295 NESRTISGSDIGYQ
-309 YTGSGDVK
+309 YIGSGDVK

-347 ETALRAQLDNLD
+347 KTALKAQLDGLD

-367 APADAQIAFVDNQF
+367 APADAQIAFVNNQF
-381 VIQDETQGTTLDEGT
+381 VIQDETQGTTIDEGT
-396 LFTAL
+396 LLTAL
-401 EEAVHTS
+401 EEAVCTS

-506 TSTMTGEPVTISGGS
+506 ISTMTGESVTVSGGS

-533 QIYENIMNHDVV
+533 QIYENIVNHDVV

-550 YASRATTYS
+550 YASRAAIYS

-603 RTPSGAYSL
+603 RTPSGTYSL

-622 GTRSADGTYEYESP
+622 GTRRSDGTYEYESP

-670 CINLP
+670 CVNLP
-675 SSMAAELYENIEAG
+675 GSMASELYENIEAG
-689 CPVLCF
+689 CPILCF

>member
-15 RSEARRKK
+15 RSEARRRK

-47 MEKQIDSAMEK
+47 IEKQIDSAMEK

-72 ALKEAVS
+72 AVREAVS

-89 VKQEEISNEEATVKK
+89 VKQENENVNQENVKQEEVSK
-104 DKKEEQEENTE
+104 EEVPVEKEEQEENTE
-115 EKREEED
+115 EK
-122 STLEDQSELEQES
+122 
-135 SNEDNQEDAK
+135 
-145 EMISEEERSESKEKS
+145 S
-160 QEESTSEEE
+160 QEESVLKEEEYVKEEQLSEEE
-169 EHFKEEQPSEEAQSK
+169 PFKESPSEEAV
-184 ESSLEEPST
+184 
-193 EEAAASS
+193 ASA
-200 IAVEPIPVTKGT
+200 IAVEPIPVTAEQ
-212 ITESEIIDE
+212 IVDSEISDE
-221 TGNTKK
+221 TGNAKK
-227 KLKPSVIAGA
+227 KLKPSMIAGA
-237 AAAVLVVGYAV
+237 AAAILVVGYAA

-262 INGMNCA
+262 INGMDCA

-282 QVKSYEIELDFRN
+282 QVESYEIELDFRN
-295 NESRTILGSDIGYQ
+295 NESRTISDSDIGYQ
-309 YTGSGDVK
+309 YIGSGDVK

-329 SGLFSKK
+329 SGLFSKQ

-347 ETALRAQLDNLD
+347 KTALKAQLDGLD

-381 VIQDETQGTTLDEGT
+381 VIQDETQGTTIDEGT
-396 LFTAL
+396 LLTAL
-401 EEAVHTS
+401 EEAVCTS

-468 YDEEGNYVENK
+468 YDEEGNYV
-479 EAVMAHIKE
+479 
-488 YVLDL
+488 DL

-506 TSTMTGEPVTISGGS
+506 TSTMTGEPVTVSGGS

-533 QIYENIMNHDVV
+533 QIYENIVNHDVV

-550 YASRATTYS
+550 YASRAAIYS

-603 RTPSGAYSL
+603 RTPSGTYSL

-622 GTRSADGTYEYESP
+622 GTRRSDGTYEYESP

-670 CINLP
+670 CVNLP
-675 SSMAAELYENIEAG
+675 GSMASELYENIEAG
-689 CPVLCF
+689 CPILCF

>member
-15 RSEARRKK
+15 RSEARRRK

-47 MEKQIDSAMEK
+47 IEKQIDSAMEK

-72 ALKEAVS
+72 AVREAVS

-89 VKQEEISNEEATVKK
+89 ENVNQENVKQEEISKEEVSKEEVPVE
-104 DKKEEQEENTE
+104 KEEQEESVL
-115 EKREEED
+115 KEEEYV
-122 STLEDQSELEQES
+122 
-135 SNEDNQEDAK
+135 K
-145 EMISEEERSESKEKS
+145 EEPSSEEPS
-160 QEESTSEEE
+160 
-169 EHFKEEQPSEEAQSK
+169 SEEAV
-184 ESSLEEPST
+184 
-193 EEAAASS
+193 ASA
-200 IAVEPIPVTKGT
+200 IAVEPIPVTAEQ
-212 ITESEIIDE
+212 IVDSEISDE
-221 TGNTKK
+221 TGNAKK
-227 KLKPSVIAGA
+227 KLKPSMIAGA
-237 AAAVLVVGYAV
+237 AAAILVVGYAA

-262 INGMNCA
+262 INGMDCA

-282 QVKSYEIELDFRN
+282 QVESYEIELDFRN
-295 NESRTILGSDIGYQ
+295 NESRTISGSDIGYQ
-309 YTGSGDVK
+309 YIGSGDVK

-347 ETALRAQLDNLD
+347 KTALKAQLDGLD

-367 APADAQIAFVDNQF
+367 APADAQIAFVNNQF
-381 VIQDETQGTTLDEGT
+381 VIQDETQGTTIDEGT
-396 LFTAL
+396 LLTAL
-401 EEAVHTS
+401 EEAVCTS

-506 TSTMTGEPVTISGGS
+506 TSTMTGESVTVSGGS
-521 YGFRI
+521 YEFRI

-533 QIYENIMNHDVV
+533 QIYENIVNHDVV

-550 YASRATTYS
+550 YASRAAIYS

-603 RTPSGAYSL
+603 RTPSGTYSL

-622 GTRSADGTYEYESP
+622 GTRRSDGTYEYESP

-670 CINLP
+670 CVNLP
-675 SSMAAELYENIEAG
+675 GSMASELYENIEAG
-689 CPVLCF
+689 CPILCF

>member
-15 RSEARRKK
+15 RSEARRRK

-47 MEKQIDSAMEK
+47 IEKQIDSAMEK

-72 ALKEAVS
+72 AVREAVS

-89 VKQEEISNEEATVKK
+89 AKQEDENVNQENVKQEEISKEEVSKEEIPK
-104 DKKEEQEENTE
+104 EEVPVEKEEQEESVL
-115 EKREEED
+115 KEEEYV
-122 STLEDQSELEQES
+122 
-135 SNEDNQEDAK
+135 K
-145 EMISEEERSESKEKS
+145 
-160 QEESTSEEE
+160 
-169 EHFKEEQPSEEAQSK
+169 
-184 ESSLEEPST
+184 EEPSSEESFI
-193 EEAAASS
+193 EEAVASS
-200 IAVEPIPVTKGT
+200 IAVEPIPVTAEQ
-212 ITESEIIDE
+212 IVDSEISDE
-221 TGNTKK
+221 TGNAKK
-227 KLKPSVIAGA
+227 KLKPSMIAGA
-237 AAAVLVVGYAV
+237 AVAILVVGYAA

-262 INGMNCA
+262 INGMDCA

-282 QVKSYEIELDFRN
+282 QVESYEIELDFRN
-295 NESRTILGSDIGYQ
+295 NESRTISGSDIGYQ
-309 YTGSGDVK
+309 YIGSGDVK

-347 ETALRAQLDNLD
+347 KTALKAQLDGLD

-381 VIQDETQGTTLDEGT
+381 VIQDETQGTTIDEGT
-396 LFTAL
+396 LLTAL
-401 EEAVHTS
+401 EEAVCTS

-506 TSTMTGEPVTISGGS
+506 TSTMTGEPVTVSGGS

-533 QIYENIMNHDVV
+533 QIYENIVNHDVV

-550 YASRATTYS
+550 YASRAAIYS
-559 MTGDDIGNTYVEVDL
+559 MTGDDIGNTYGEINLTNQYLWFYKSGKIITQGDVVT
-574 GNQHLWY
+574 GN
-581 YKEGTLIMDTDFV
+581 V
-594 SGTYTISDR
+594 SRGNATPQGTYT
-603 RTPSGAYSL
+603 L
-612 MYKQKDQVLR
+612 NYKQKNATLR
-622 GTRSADGTYEYESP
+622 GANYNSD
-636 VKYWMPFNGG
+636 VKYWMPFNMNIG
-646 IGFHDASWRYSFG
+646 IHDASWRNSFG
-659 GSIFMYSGSHG
+659 GNIYQTSGSHG
-670 CINLP
+670 CVNAPEYLAKKIF
-675 SSMAAELYENIEAG
+675 ENIEPG
-689 CPVLCF
+689 TPIIC
-695 Y
+695 YKDE

>member
-15 RSEARRKK
+15 RSEARRRK

-47 MEKQIDSAMEK
+47 IEKQIDSAMEK

-72 ALKEAVS
+72 AVREAVS

-89 VKQEEISNEEATVKK
+89 AKQEDENVNQENVKQEEISKEEISKEEVSKEEIPK
-104 DKKEEQEENTE
+104 EEVPVEKEEQEESVL
-115 EKREEED
+115 KEEEYV
-122 STLEDQSELEQES
+122 
-135 SNEDNQEDAK
+135 K
-145 EMISEEERSESKEKS
+145 
-160 QEESTSEEE
+160 
-169 EHFKEEQPSEEAQSK
+169 
-184 ESSLEEPST
+184 EEPSSEESFI
-193 EEAAASS
+193 EEAVASS
-200 IAVEPIPVTKGT
+200 IAVEPIPVTAEQ
-212 ITESEIIDE
+212 IVDSEISDE
-221 TGNTKK
+221 TGNAKK
-227 KLKPSVIAGA
+227 KLKPSMIAGA
-237 AAAVLVVGYAV
+237 AAAILVVGYAA

-262 INGMNCA
+262 INGMDCA

-282 QVKSYEIELDFRN
+282 QVESYEIELDFRN
-295 NESRTILGSDIGYQ
+295 NESRTISGSDIGYQ
-309 YTGSGDVK
+309 YIGSGDVK

-347 ETALRAQLDNLD
+347 KTALKAQLDGLD

-381 VIQDETQGTTLDEGT
+381 VIQDETQGTTIDEGT
-396 LFTAL
+396 LLTAL
-401 EEAVHTS
+401 EEAVCTS
-408 QTKLSVEKTGAYAKP
+408 QTKLSVEKTGVYAKP

-506 TSTMTGEPVTISGGS
+506 TSTMTGEPVTVSGGS

-533 QIYENIMNHDVV
+533 QIYENIVNHDVV

-550 YASRATTYS
+550 YASRAAIYS

-594 SGTYTISDR
+594 SGTYTVSDR
-603 RTPSGAYSL
+603 RTPSGTYYL

-622 GTRSADGTYEYESP
+622 GTRRADGTYEYESP

-670 CINLP
+670 CVNLP
-675 SSMAAELYENIEAG
+675 SSMASELYENIEAG
-689 CPVLCF
+689 CPILCF

>member
-15 RSEARRKK
+15 RSEARRRK

-47 MEKQIDSAMEK
+47 IEKQIDSAMEK

-72 ALKEAVS
+72 AVREAVS

-89 VKQEEISNEEATVKK
+89 ENVNQENVKQEEISKEEVSKEEVPVE
-104 DKKEEQEENTE
+104 KEEQEESVL
-115 EKREEED
+115 KEEEYV
-122 STLEDQSELEQES
+122 
-135 SNEDNQEDAK
+135 K
-145 EMISEEERSESKEKS
+145 
-160 QEESTSEEE
+160 
-169 EHFKEEQPSEEAQSK
+169 
-184 ESSLEEPST
+184 EEPSSEESFI
-193 EEAAASS
+193 EEAVASS
-200 IAVEPIPVTKGT
+200 IAVEPIPVTAEQ
-212 ITESEIIDE
+212 IVDSEISDE
-221 TGNTKK
+221 TGNAKK
-227 KLKPSVIAGA
+227 KLKPSMIAGA
-237 AAAVLVVGYAV
+237 AAAILVVGYAA

-262 INGMNCA
+262 INGMDCA

-282 QVKSYEIELDFRN
+282 QVESYEIELDFRN
-295 NESRTILGSDIGYQ
+295 NESRTISGSDIGYQ
-309 YTGSGDVK
+309 YIGSGDVK

-347 ETALRAQLDNLD
+347 KTALKAQLDGLD

-381 VIQDETQGTTLDEGT
+381 VIQDETQGTTIDEGT
-396 LFTAL
+396 LLTAL
-401 EEAVHTS
+401 EEAVCTS

-506 TSTMTGEPVTISGGS
+506 TSTMTGEPVTVSGGS

-533 QIYENIMNHDVV
+533 QIYENIVNHDVV

-550 YASRATTYS
+550 YASRAAIYS

-594 SGTYTISDR
+594 SGTYTVSDR
-603 RTPSGAYSL
+603 RTPSGTYYL

-622 GTRSADGTYEYESP
+622 GTRRADGTYEYESP

-670 CINLP
+670 CVNLP
-675 SSMAAELYENIEAG
+675 SSMASELYENIEAG
-689 CPVLCF
+689 CPILCF

>member
-15 RSEARRKK
+15 RSEARRRK

-47 MEKQIDSAMEK
+47 IEKQIDSAMEK

-72 ALKEAVS
+72 AVREAVS

-89 VKQEEISNEEATVKK
+89 AKQEDENVNQENVKQEEISKEEISKEEVSKEEIPK
-104 DKKEEQEENTE
+104 EEVPVEKEEQEESVL
-115 EKREEED
+115 KEEEYV
-122 STLEDQSELEQES
+122 
-135 SNEDNQEDAK
+135 K
-145 EMISEEERSESKEKS
+145 
-160 QEESTSEEE
+160 
-169 EHFKEEQPSEEAQSK
+169 
-184 ESSLEEPST
+184 EEPSSEESFI
-193 EEAAASS
+193 EEAVASS
-200 IAVEPIPVTKGT
+200 IAVEPIPVTAEQ
-212 ITESEIIDE
+212 IVDSEISDE
-221 TGNTKK
+221 TGNAKK
-227 KLKPSVIAGA
+227 KLKPSMIAGA
-237 AAAVLVVGYAV
+237 AAAILVVGYAA

-262 INGMNCA
+262 INGMDCA

-282 QVKSYEIELDFRN
+282 QVESYEIELDFRN
-295 NESRTILGSDIGYQ
+295 NESRTISGSDIGYQ
-309 YTGSGDVK
+309 YIGSGDVK

-347 ETALRAQLDNLD
+347 KTALKAQLDDLD

-381 VIQDETQGTTLDEGT
+381 VIQDETQGTTIDEGT
-396 LFTAL
+396 LLTAL
-401 EEAVHTS
+401 EEAVCTS

-506 TSTMTGEPVTISGGS
+506 TSTMTGEPVTVSGGS

-533 QIYENIMNHDVV
+533 QIYENIVNHDVV

-550 YASRATTYS
+550 YASRAAIYS

-594 SGTYTISDR
+594 SGTYTVSDR
-603 RTPSGAYSL
+603 RTPSGTYYL

-622 GTRSADGTYEYESP
+622 GTRRADGTYEYESP

-670 CINLP
+670 CVNLP
-675 SSMAAELYENIEAG
+675 SSMASELYENIEAG
-689 CPVLCF
+689 CPILCF

>member
-15 RSEARRKK
+15 RSEARRRK

-47 MEKQIDSAMEK
+47 IEKQIDSAMEK

-72 ALKEAVS
+72 AVREAVS

-89 VKQEEISNEEATVKK
+89 AKQENENVNQENVKQEEISKEEVSKEEVPVE
-104 DKKEEQEENTE
+104 KEEQEENTE
-115 EKREEED
+115 EK
-122 STLEDQSELEQES
+122 
-135 SNEDNQEDAK
+135 
-145 EMISEEERSESKEKS
+145 S
-160 QEESTSEEE
+160 QEESTLKEEEYVKEEQLSEEE
-169 EHFKEEQPSEEAQSK
+169 PFKESPSEEP
-184 ESSLEEPST
+184 SS
-193 EEAAASS
+193 EEAVASS
-200 IAVEPIPVTKGT
+200 IAVEPIPVTAEQ
-212 ITESEIIDE
+212 IVDSEISDE
-221 TGNTKK
+221 TGNAKK
-227 KLKPSVIAGA
+227 KLKPSMIAGA
-237 AAAVLVVGYAV
+237 AVAILVVGYAA

-262 INGMNCA
+262 INGMDCA

-282 QVKSYEIELDFRN
+282 QVESYEIELDFRN
-295 NESRTILGSDIGYQ
+295 NESRTISGSDIGYQ

-329 SGLFSKK
+329 SGLFSKQ
-336 NYNVEIDANFD
+336 NYNVEIDADFD
-347 ETALRAQLDNLD
+347 KTALKAQLDGLD

-367 APADAQIAFVDNQF
+367 APVDAQIAFVDNQF
-381 VIQDETQGTTLDEGT
+381 VIQDETQGTTIDEGT
-396 LFTAL
+396 LLTAL
-401 EEAVHTS
+401 EEAVSTS
-408 QTKLSVEKTGAYAKP
+408 QTKLSVENTGAYAKP

-444 ATITYTFGDE
+444 ATITYTFGDD

-506 TSTMTGEPVTISGGS
+506 TSTMTGEPVTVSGGS

-533 QIYENIMNHDVV
+533 QIYENIVNHDVV

-550 YASRATTYS
+550 YASRAAIYS

-594 SGTYTISDR
+594 SGTYTVSDR
-603 RTPSGAYSL
+603 RTPSGTYSL

-622 GTRSADGTYEYESP
+622 GTRRADGTYEYESP

-670 CINLP
+670 CVNLP
-675 SSMAAELYENIEAG
+675 SSMASELYENIEAG
-689 CPVLCF
+689 CPILCF

>member
-15 RSEARRKK
+15 RSEARRRK

-47 MEKQIDSAMEK
+47 IEKQIDSAMEK

-72 ALKEAVS
+72 AVREAVS

-89 VKQEEISNEEATVKK
+89 VKQENENVNQENVKQEEVSK
-104 DKKEEQEENTE
+104 EEVPVEKEEQEENTE
-115 EKREEED
+115 EK
-122 STLEDQSELEQES
+122 
-135 SNEDNQEDAK
+135 
-145 EMISEEERSESKEKS
+145 S
-160 QEESTSEEE
+160 QEESVLKEEEYVKEEQLSEEE
-169 EHFKEEQPSEEAQSK
+169 PFKESPSEEAV
-184 ESSLEEPST
+184 
-193 EEAAASS
+193 ASA
-200 IAVEPIPVTKGT
+200 IAVEPIPVTAEQ
-212 ITESEIIDE
+212 IVDSEISDE
-221 TGNTKK
+221 TGNAKK
-227 KLKPSVIAGA
+227 KLKPSMIAGA
-237 AAAVLVVGYAV
+237 AAAILVVGYAA

-262 INGMNCA
+262 INGMDCA

-282 QVKSYEIELDFRN
+282 QVESYEIELDFRN
-295 NESRTILGSDIGYQ
+295 NESRTISGSDIGYQ
-309 YTGSGDVK
+309 YIGSGDVK

-329 SGLFSKK
+329 SGLFSKQ

-347 ETALRAQLDNLD
+347 KTALKAQLDGLD

-381 VIQDETQGTTLDEGT
+381 VIQDETQGTTIDEGT
-396 LFTAL
+396 LLTAL
-401 EEAVHTS
+401 EEAVCTS

-488 YVLDL
+488 YVIDL
-493 ATRRNT
+493 ATRRNP
-499 MGRDRTI
+499 MGRA
-506 TSTMTGEPVTISGGS
+506 STMTGEPVTVSGGS

-533 QIYENIMNHDVV
+533 QIYENIVNHDVV

-550 YASRATTYS
+550 YASRAAIYS

-603 RTPSGAYSL
+603 RTPSGTYSL

-622 GTRSADGTYEYESP
+622 GTRRSDGTYEYESP

-670 CINLP
+670 CVNLP
-675 SSMAAELYENIEAG
+675 SSMASELYENIEAG
-689 CPVLCF
+689 CPILCF

>member
-15 RSEARRKK
+15 RSEARRRK

-47 MEKQIDSAMEK
+47 IEKQIDSAMEK

-64 GEEISKEE
+64 GEEISKGE
-72 ALKEAVS
+72 AVREAVS

-89 VKQEEISNEEATVKK
+89 VKQENENVNQENVKQEEVSK
-104 DKKEEQEENTE
+104 EEVPVEKEEQEESVL
-115 EKREEED
+115 KEEEYV
-122 STLEDQSELEQES
+122 
-135 SNEDNQEDAK
+135 K
-145 EMISEEERSESKEKS
+145 EEPSSEEPS
-160 QEESTSEEE
+160 
-169 EHFKEEQPSEEAQSK
+169 SEEAV
-184 ESSLEEPST
+184 
-193 EEAAASS
+193 ASA
-200 IAVEPIPVTKGT
+200 IAVEPIPVTAEQ
-212 ITESEIIDE
+212 IVDSEISDE
-221 TGNTKK
+221 TGNAKK
-227 KLKPSVIAGA
+227 KLKPSMIAGA
-237 AAAVLVVGYAV
+237 AAAILVVGYAA

-262 INGMNCA
+262 INGMDCA

-282 QVKSYEIELDFRN
+282 QVESYEIELDFRN
-295 NESRTILGSDIGYQ
+295 NESRTISGSDIGYQ
-309 YTGSGDVK
+309 YIGSGDVK

-347 ETALRAQLDNLD
+347 KTALKAQLDGLD

-367 APADAQIAFVDNQF
+367 APADAQIAFVNNQF
-381 VIQDETQGTTLDEGT
+381 VIQDETQGTTIDEGT
-396 LFTAL
+396 LLTAL
-401 EEAVHTS
+401 EEAVCTS

-506 TSTMTGEPVTISGGS
+506 TSTMTGEPVTVSGGS

-533 QIYENIMNHDVV
+533 QIYENIVNHDVV

-550 YASRATTYS
+550 YASRAAIYS

-594 SGTYTISDR
+594 SGTYTVSDR
-603 RTPSGAYSL
+603 RTPSGTYYL

-622 GTRSADGTYEYESP
+622 GTRRADGTYEYESP

-670 CINLP
+670 CVNLP
-675 SSMAAELYENIEAG
+675 SSMASELYENIEAG
-689 CPVLCF
+689 CPILCF

>member
-15 RSEARRKK
+15 RSEARRRK

-47 MEKQIDSAMEK
+47 IEKQIDSAMEK

-72 ALKEAVS
+72 AVREAVS

-89 VKQEEISNEEATVKK
+89 AKQEDENVNQENVKQEEISKEEVSKEEIPK
-104 DKKEEQEENTE
+104 EEVPVEKEEQEESVL
-115 EKREEED
+115 KEEEYV
-122 STLEDQSELEQES
+122 
-135 SNEDNQEDAK
+135 K
-145 EMISEEERSESKEKS
+145 
-160 QEESTSEEE
+160 
-169 EHFKEEQPSEEAQSK
+169 
-184 ESSLEEPST
+184 EEPSSEESFI
-193 EEAAASS
+193 EEAVASS
-200 IAVEPIPVTKGT
+200 IAVEPIPVTAEQ
-212 ITESEIIDE
+212 IVDSEISDE
-221 TGNTKK
+221 TGNAKK
-227 KLKPSVIAGA
+227 KLKPSMIAGVA
-237 AAAVLVVGYAV
+237 AAILVVGYAA
-248 GALYYTNHLFAGSK
+248 GALYYTSHLFAGSK
-262 INGMNCA
+262 INGMDCA

-282 QVKSYEIELDFRN
+282 QVESYEIELDFRN
-295 NESRTILGSDIGYQ
+295 NESRTISGSDIGYQ

-336 NYNVEIDANFD
+336 NYNVEIDADFD
-347 ETALRAQLDNLD
+347 KTALKAQLDGLD

-381 VIQDETQGTTLDEGT
+381 VIQDETQGTTIDEGT
-396 LFTAL
+396 LLTAL
-401 EEAVHTS
+401 EEAVCTS

-506 TSTMTGEPVTISGGS
+506 TSTMTGEPVTVSGGS

-533 QIYENIMNHDVV
+533 QIYENIVNHDVV

-550 YASRATTYS
+550 YASRAAIYS

-594 SGTYTISDR
+594 SGTYTVSDR
-603 RTPSGAYSL
+603 RTPSGTYYL

-622 GTRSADGTYEYESP
+622 GTRRADGTYEYESP
-636 VKYWMPFNGG
+636 VKYWMPFNGE

-670 CINLP
+670 CVNLP
-675 SSMAAELYENIEAG
+675 SSMASELYENIEAG
-689 CPVLCF
+689 CPILCF

>member
-15 RSEARRKK
+15 RSEARRRK

-47 MEKQIDSAMEK
+47 IEKQIDSAMEK

-72 ALKEAVS
+72 AVREAVS

-89 VKQEEISNEEATVKK
+89 VKQENENVNQENVKQEEVSK
-104 DKKEEQEENTE
+104 EEVPVEKEEQEENTE
-115 EKREEED
+115 EK
-122 STLEDQSELEQES
+122 
-135 SNEDNQEDAK
+135 
-145 EMISEEERSESKEKS
+145 S
-160 QEESTSEEE
+160 QEESTLKEEEYVKEEQLSEEE
-169 EHFKEEQPSEEAQSK
+169 PFKESPSEEP
-184 ESSLEEPST
+184 SS
-193 EEAAASS
+193 EEAVASA
-200 IAVEPIPVTKGT
+200 IAVEPIPVT
-212 ITESEIIDE
+212 TEQIVDSEISDE
-221 TGNTKK
+221 TGNAKK
-227 KLKPSVIAGA
+227 KLKPSMIAGVA
-237 AAAVLVVGYAV
+237 AAILVVGYAA

-262 INGMNCA
+262 INGMDCA

-282 QVKSYEIELDFRN
+282 QVESYEIELDFRN
-295 NESRTILGSDIGYQ
+295 NESRTISGSDIGYQ

-347 ETALRAQLDNLD
+347 KTALKAQLDGLD

-381 VIQDETQGTTLDEGT
+381 VIQDETQGTTIDEGT
-396 LFTAL
+396 LLTAL
-401 EEAVHTS
+401 EEAVCTS
-408 QTKLSVEKTGAYAKP
+408 QIKLSVEKTGAYAKP

-468 YDEEGNYVENK
+468 YDEEGNYVDNK

-506 TSTMTGEPVTISGGS
+506 TSTMTGEPVTVSGGS

-533 QIYENIMNHDVV
+533 QIYENIVNHDVV

-550 YASRATTYS
+550 YASRAAIYS

-603 RTPSGAYSL
+603 RTPSGTYSL

-622 GTRSADGTYEYESP
+622 GTRKADGTYEYESP

-689 CPVLCF
+689 CPILCF
-695 Y
+695 YN

>member
-15 RSEARRKK
+15 RSEARRRK

-47 MEKQIDSAMEK
+47 IEKQIDSAMEK

-72 ALKEAVS
+72 AVREAVS

-89 VKQEEISNEEATVKK
+89 AKQEDENVNQENVKQEEISKEEVSKEEIPK
-104 DKKEEQEENTE
+104 EEVPVEKEEQEESVL
-115 EKREEED
+115 KEEEYV
-122 STLEDQSELEQES
+122 
-135 SNEDNQEDAK
+135 K
-145 EMISEEERSESKEKS
+145 
-160 QEESTSEEE
+160 
-169 EHFKEEQPSEEAQSK
+169 
-184 ESSLEEPST
+184 EEPSSEESFI
-193 EEAAASS
+193 EEAVASS
-200 IAVEPIPVTKGT
+200 IAVEPIPVTAEQ
-212 ITESEIIDE
+212 IVDSEISDE
-221 TGNTKK
+221 TGNAKK
-227 KLKPSVIAGA
+227 KLKPSMIAGA
-237 AAAVLVVGYAV
+237 AVAILVVGYAA

-262 INGMNCA
+262 INGMDCA

-282 QVKSYEIELDFRN
+282 QVESYEIELDFRN
-295 NESRTILGSDIGYQ
+295 NESRTISGSDIGYQ
-309 YTGSGDVK
+309 YIGSGDVK

-347 ETALRAQLDNLD
+347 KTALKAQLDGLD

-381 VIQDETQGTTLDEGT
+381 VIQDETQGTTIDEGT
-396 LFTAL
+396 LLTAL
-401 EEAVHTS
+401 EEAVCTS

-506 TSTMTGEPVTISGGS
+506 TSTMTGEPVTVSGES

-533 QIYENIMNHDVV
+533 QIYENIVNHDVV

-550 YASRATTYS
+550 YASRAAIYS

-594 SGTYTISDR
+594 SGTYTVSDR
-603 RTPSGAYSL
+603 RTPSGTYYL

-622 GTRSADGTYEYESP
+622 GTRRADGTYEYESP

-670 CINLP
+670 CVNLP
-675 SSMAAELYENIEAG
+675 SSMASELYENIEAG
-689 CPVLCF
+689 CPILCF

>member
-1 MKDTTKKNKNQQPF
+1 
-15 RSEARRKK
+15 
-23 VEAAKKRAMEKQ
+23 
-35 KQAQQHAGENPE
+35 
-47 MEKQIDSAMEK
+47 
-58 IIQETI
+58 
-64 GEEISKEE
+64 
-72 ALKEAVS
+72 
-79 AKEEAGKEEN
+79 
-89 VKQEEISNEEATVKK
+89 
-104 DKKEEQEENTE
+104 
-115 EKREEED
+115 
-122 STLEDQSELEQES
+122 
-135 SNEDNQEDAK
+135 
-145 EMISEEERSESKEKS
+145 
-160 QEESTSEEE
+160 
-169 EHFKEEQPSEEAQSK
+169 
-184 ESSLEEPST
+184 
-193 EEAAASS
+193 
-200 IAVEPIPVTKGT
+200 
-212 ITESEIIDE
+212 
-221 TGNTKK
+221 
-227 KLKPSVIAGA
+227 
-237 AAAVLVVGYAV
+237 
-248 GALYYTNHLFAGSK
+248 
-262 INGMNCA
+262 
-269 NMTEKKADAALKK
+269 
-282 QVKSYEIELDFRN
+282 
-295 NESRTILGSDIGYQ
+295 
-309 YTGSGDVK
+309 
-317 DVMKKQN
+317 
-324 PLLWV
+324 
-329 SGLFSKK
+329 
-336 NYNVEIDANFD
+336 
-347 ETALRAQLDNLD
+347 
-359 CLQEANME
+359 ME

-381 VIQDETQGTTLDEGT
+381 VIQDETQGTTIDEGT
-396 LFTAL
+396 LLTAL
-401 EEAVHTS
+401 EEAVCTS

-493 ATRRNT
+493 ATRRKT

-506 TSTMTGEPVTISGGS
+506 TSTMTGEPVTVSGGS

-533 QIYENIMNHDVV
+533 QIYENIVNHDVV

-550 YASRATTYS
+550 YASRAAIYS

-594 SGTYTISDR
+594 SGTYTVSDR
-603 RTPSGAYSL
+603 RTPSGTYSL

-622 GTRSADGTYEYESP
+622 GTRRADGTYEYESP

-670 CINLP
+670 CVNLP
-675 SSMAAELYENIEAG
+675 SSMASELYENIEAG
-689 CPVLCF
+689 CPILCF

>member
-15 RSEARRKK
+15 RSEARRRK

-47 MEKQIDSAMEK
+47 IEKQIDSAMEK

-72 ALKEAVS
+72 AVREAVS
-79 AKEEAGKEEN
+79 AKEEAGQEENAKQEDENVNQEN
-89 VKQEEISNEEATVKK
+89 VKQEEISKEEISKEEVSKEEIPK
-104 DKKEEQEENTE
+104 EEVPVEKEEQEESVL
-115 EKREEED
+115 KEEEYV
-122 STLEDQSELEQES
+122 
-135 SNEDNQEDAK
+135 K
-145 EMISEEERSESKEKS
+145 
-160 QEESTSEEE
+160 
-169 EHFKEEQPSEEAQSK
+169 
-184 ESSLEEPST
+184 EEPSSEESFI
-193 EEAAASS
+193 EEAVASS
-200 IAVEPIPVTKGT
+200 IAVEPIPVTAEQ
-212 ITESEIIDE
+212 IVDSEISDE
-221 TGNTKK
+221 TGNAKK
-227 KLKPSVIAGA
+227 KLKPSMIAGA
-237 AAAVLVVGYAV
+237 AAAILVVGYAA

-262 INGMNCA
+262 INGMDCA

-282 QVKSYEIELDFRN
+282 QVESYEIELDFRN
-295 NESRTILGSDIGYQ
+295 NESRTISGSDIGYQ
-309 YTGSGDVK
+309 YIGSGDVK

-347 ETALRAQLDNLD
+347 KTALKAQLDGLD

-381 VIQDETQGTTLDEGT
+381 VIQDETQGTTIDEGT
-396 LFTAL
+396 LLTAL
-401 EEAVHTS
+401 EEAVCTS

-506 TSTMTGEPVTISGGS
+506 TSTMTGEPVTVSGGS

-533 QIYENIMNHDVV
+533 QIYENIVNHDVV

-550 YASRATTYS
+550 YASRAAIYS

-594 SGTYTISDR
+594 SGTYTVSDR
-603 RTPSGAYSL
+603 RTPSGTYYL

-622 GTRSADGTYEYESP
+622 GTRRADGTYEYESP

-670 CINLP
+670 CVNLP
-675 SSMAAELYENIEAG
+675 SSMASELYENIEAG
-689 CPVLCF
+689 CPILCF

>member
-15 RSEARRKK
+15 RSEARRRK

-47 MEKQIDSAMEK
+47 IEKQIDSAMEK

-72 ALKEAVS
+72 AVREAVS

-89 VKQEEISNEEATVKK
+89 AKQEDENVNQENVKQEEISKEEISKEEVSKEEIPK
-104 DKKEEQEENTE
+104 EEVPVEKEEQEESVL
-115 EKREEED
+115 KED
-122 STLEDQSELEQES
+122 EYV
-135 SNEDNQEDAK
+135 K
-145 EMISEEERSESKEKS
+145 
-160 QEESTSEEE
+160 
-169 EHFKEEQPSEEAQSK
+169 
-184 ESSLEEPST
+184 EEPSSEESFI
-193 EEAAASS
+193 EEAVASS
-200 IAVEPIPVTKGT
+200 IAVEPIPVTAEQ
-212 ITESEIIDE
+212 IVDSEISDE
-221 TGNTKK
+221 TGNAKK
-227 KLKPSVIAGA
+227 KLKPSMIAGA
-237 AAAVLVVGYAV
+237 AVAILVVGYAA

-262 INGMNCA
+262 INGMDCA

-282 QVKSYEIELDFRN
+282 QVESYEIELDFRN
-295 NESRTILGSDIGYQ
+295 NESRTISGSDIGYQ
-309 YTGSGDVK
+309 YIGSGDVK

-347 ETALRAQLDNLD
+347 KTALKAQLDGLD

-381 VIQDETQGTTLDEGT
+381 VIQDETQGTTIDEGT
-396 LFTAL
+396 LLTAL
-401 EEAVHTS
+401 EEAVCTS

-506 TSTMTGEPVTISGGS
+506 TSMMTGEPVTVSGGS

-533 QIYENIMNHDVV
+533 QIYENIVNHDVV

-550 YASRATTYS
+550 YASRAAIYS

-603 RTPSGAYSL
+603 RTPSGTYSL

-622 GTRSADGTYEYESP
+622 GTRRSDGTYEYESP

-670 CINLP
+670 CVNLP
-675 SSMAAELYENIEAG
+675 SSMASELYENIEAG
-689 CPVLCF
+689 CPILCF

>member
-15 RSEARRKK
+15 RSEARRRK

-47 MEKQIDSAMEK
+47 IEKQIDSAMEK

-72 ALKEAVS
+72 AVREAVS

-89 VKQEEISNEEATVKK
+89 AKQEDENVNQENVKQEEISKEEVSKEEIPK
-104 DKKEEQEENTE
+104 EEVPVEKEEQEESVL
-115 EKREEED
+115 KEEEYV
-122 STLEDQSELEQES
+122 
-135 SNEDNQEDAK
+135 K
-145 EMISEEERSESKEKS
+145 
-160 QEESTSEEE
+160 
-169 EHFKEEQPSEEAQSK
+169 
-184 ESSLEEPST
+184 EEPSSEESFI
-193 EEAAASS
+193 EEAVASS
-200 IAVEPIPVTKGT
+200 IAVEPIPVTAEQ
-212 ITESEIIDE
+212 IVDSEISDE
-221 TGNTKK
+221 TGNAKK
-227 KLKPSVIAGA
+227 KLKPSMIAGA
-237 AAAVLVVGYAV
+237 AVAILVVGYAA

-262 INGMNCA
+262 INGMDCA

-282 QVKSYEIELDFRN
+282 QVESYEIELDFRN
-295 NESRTILGSDIGYQ
+295 NESRTISGSDIGYQ
-309 YTGSGDVK
+309 YIGSGDVK

-347 ETALRAQLDNLD
+347 KTALKAQLDGLD

-381 VIQDETQGTTLDEGT
+381 VIQDETQGTTIDEGT
-396 LFTAL
+396 LLTAL
-401 EEAVHTS
+401 EEAVCTS

-506 TSTMTGEPVTISGGS
+506 TSTMTGEPVTVSGGS

-533 QIYENIMNHDVV
+533 QIYENIVNHDVV

-550 YASRATTYS
+550 YASRAAIYS

-594 SGTYTISDR
+594 SGTYTVSDR
-603 RTPSGAYSL
+603 RTPSGTYYL

-622 GTRSADGTYEYESP
+622 GTRRADGTYEYESP

-670 CINLP
+670 CVNLP
-675 SSMAAELYENIEAG
+675 SSMASELYENIEAG
-689 CPVLCF
+689 CPILCF

>member
-15 RSEARRKK
+15 RSEARRRK

-47 MEKQIDSAMEK
+47 IEKQIDSAMEK

-72 ALKEAVS
+72 AVREAVS

-89 VKQEEISNEEATVKK
+89 ENVNQENVKQEEISKEEVSKEEVPVE
-104 DKKEEQEENTE
+104 KEEQEESVL
-115 EKREEED
+115 KEEEYV
-122 STLEDQSELEQES
+122 
-135 SNEDNQEDAK
+135 K
-145 EMISEEERSESKEKS
+145 EEPYSEEPS
-160 QEESTSEEE
+160 
-169 EHFKEEQPSEEAQSK
+169 SEEAV
-184 ESSLEEPST
+184 
-193 EEAAASS
+193 ASA
-200 IAVEPIPVTKGT
+200 IAVEPIPVTAEQ
-212 ITESEIIDE
+212 IVDSEISDE
-221 TGNTKK
+221 TGNAKK
-227 KLKPSVIAGA
+227 KLKPSMIAGA
-237 AAAVLVVGYAV
+237 AAAILVVGYAA

-262 INGMNCA
+262 INGMDCA

-282 QVKSYEIELDFRN
+282 QVESYEIELDFRN
-295 NESRTILGSDIGYQ
+295 NESRTISGSDIGYQ
-309 YTGSGDVK
+309 YIGSGDVK

-347 ETALRAQLDNLD
+347 KTALKAQLDGLD

-381 VIQDETQGTTLDEGT
+381 VIQDETQGTTIDEGT
-396 LFTAL
+396 LLTAL
-401 EEAVHTS
+401 EEAVCTS

-506 TSTMTGEPVTISGGS
+506 TSTMTGEPVTVSGGS

-533 QIYENIMNHDVV
+533 QIYENIVNHDVV

-550 YASRATTYS
+550 YASRAAIYS

-581 YKEGTLIMDTDFV
+581 YK
-594 SGTYTISDR
+594 
-603 RTPSGAYSL
+603 
-612 MYKQKDQVLR
+612 
-622 GTRSADGTYEYESP
+622 
-636 VKYWMPFNGG
+636 
-646 IGFHDASWRYSFG
+646 
-659 GSIFMYSGSHG
+659 
-670 CINLP
+670 
-675 SSMAAELYENIEAG
+675 
-689 CPVLCF
+689 
-695 Y
+695 

>member
-15 RSEARRKK
+15 RSEARRRK

-47 MEKQIDSAMEK
+47 IEKQIDSAMEK

-72 ALKEAVS
+72 AVREAVS

-89 VKQEEISNEEATVKK
+89 AKQEDENVNQENVKQEEISKEEISKEEVSKEEIPK
-104 DKKEEQEENTE
+104 EEVPVEKEEQEESVL
-115 EKREEED
+115 KEEEYV
-122 STLEDQSELEQES
+122 
-135 SNEDNQEDAK
+135 K
-145 EMISEEERSESKEKS
+145 
-160 QEESTSEEE
+160 
-169 EHFKEEQPSEEAQSK
+169 
-184 ESSLEEPST
+184 EEPSSEESFI
-193 EEAAASS
+193 EEAVASA
-200 IAVEPIPVTKGT
+200 IAVEPIPVTAEQ
-212 ITESEIIDE
+212 IVDSEISDE
-221 TGNTKK
+221 TGNAKK
-227 KLKPSVIAGA
+227 KLKPSMIAGA
-237 AAAVLVVGYAV
+237 AAAILVVGYAA

-262 INGMNCA
+262 INGMDCA

-282 QVKSYEIELDFRN
+282 QVESYEIELDFRN
-295 NESRTILGSDIGYQ
+295 NESRTISGSDIGYQ
-309 YTGSGDVK
+309 YIGSGDVK

-347 ETALRAQLDNLD
+347 KTALKAQLDGLD

-381 VIQDETQGTTLDEGT
+381 VIQDETQGTTIDEGT
-396 LFTAL
+396 LLTAL
-401 EEAVHTS
+401 EEAVCTS

-506 TSTMTGEPVTISGGS
+506 TSTMTGEPVTVSGGS

-533 QIYENIMNHDVV
+533 QIYENIVNHDVV

-550 YASRATTYS
+550 YASRAAIYS

-594 SGTYTISDR
+594 SGTYTVSDR
-603 RTPSGAYSL
+603 RTPSGTYSL

-622 GTRSADGTYEYESP
+622 GTRRADGTYEYESP

-670 CINLP
+670 CVNLP
-675 SSMAAELYENIEAG
+675 SSMASELYENIEAG
-689 CPVLCF
+689 CPILCF